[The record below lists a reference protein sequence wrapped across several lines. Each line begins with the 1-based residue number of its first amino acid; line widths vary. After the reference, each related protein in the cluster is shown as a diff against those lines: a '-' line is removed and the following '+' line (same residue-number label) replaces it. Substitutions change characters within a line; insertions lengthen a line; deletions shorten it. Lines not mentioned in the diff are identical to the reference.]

1 MRTPAVTLYGRPACP
16 PCARTKKLLE
26 QGGVELL
33 YVNVDDDHDALEGL
47 TELEWVTAL
56 PVVVTPD
63 LQWCGYRPEHIK
75 STITTHA
82 THAASGQPQAT

>member
-1 MRTPAVTLYGRPACP
+1 MTTVPVTLYGRAACP

-26 QGGVELL
+26 QGGVDFL
-33 YVNVDDDHDALEGL
+33 YVDVDNEPAALEGL
-47 TELEWVTAL
+47 TELDWVTAL

-63 LQWCGYRPEHIK
+63 QQWCGYRPENIR

-82 THAASGQPQAT
+82 SSG